1 MYFFII
7 TLFSLN
13 ICTISALVSRVVHL
27 PVYLASCQPMM
38 RAPALCCRSCPMPKP
53 LVLPASGNFNFY
65 RVYYTQCFFLSFFL
79 FCGPPSYLFLLFPL
93 HRLLLLLCRTSFVH
107 IFYLLVR
114 ETLKSSINIII
125 LRCLLNFLSV
135 KLYINYHRNRKI
147 IENHNECCGS

>member
-65 RVYYTQCFFLSFFL
+65 RVYYTQCFFLSFLWSSFIP
-79 FCGPPSYLFLLFPL
+79 FPPFSPPPF
-93 HRLLLLLCRTSFVH
+93 
-107 IFYLLVR
+107 
-114 ETLKSSINIII
+114 III
-125 LRCLLNFLSV
+125 IVQNFFCSYILFAGSGNFEELYKYYYFTLFV
-135 KLYINYHRNRKI
+135 KFLECEIVYQLPQKS
-147 IENHNECCGS
+147 ENH